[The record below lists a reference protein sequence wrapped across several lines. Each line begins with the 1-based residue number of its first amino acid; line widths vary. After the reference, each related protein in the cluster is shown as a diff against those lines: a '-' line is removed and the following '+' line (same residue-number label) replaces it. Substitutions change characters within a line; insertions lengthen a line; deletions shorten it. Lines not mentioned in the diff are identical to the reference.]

1 MASPS
6 RPSRR
11 SRPSRVPR
19 AIAREISLNVLGAAA
34 IGLLIF
40 PVYWALCVALEND
53 PNFYATSPDLLPIH
67 LVWSNFRLALQ
78 HESGNILTSLVVA
91 CAVVVIG
98 VLLAVPTA
106 YGLKRFR
113 VRYGSSV
120 VMLMLITQ
128 MVPAI
133 ALSISFYSSFRQ
145 LHLLNSYV
153 GLTLADSTYAVPL
166 MVVLIRAYLVSL
178 PHEVLEAARV
188 DGCGELRC
196 LWSVIVPI
204 AAPGI
209 VTASLFGFLG
219 AWGDFLFALTLNSGG
234 SVQPVTLGLYK
245 FVGSYT
251 TSWGP
256 IMATVVLAAIPAAIV
271 LAVAQKWVRGGLR
284 AGALKG

>member
-1 MASPS
+1 MARLS
-6 RPSRR
+6 RA
-11 SRPSRVPR
+11 PR
-19 AIAREISLNVLGAAA
+19 LVREISLNVAGAAT

-53 PNFYATSPDLLPIH
+53 PNFYATSPDLLPVH

-78 HESGNILTSLVVA
+78 HESGNIGTSLIVS

-98 VLLAVPTA
+98 LLLSVPTA

-113 VRYGSSV
+113 VRYGGSV
-120 VMLMLITQ
+120 VLLMLITQ

-178 PHEVLEAARV
+178 PNEVLEAARV

-204 AAPGI
+204 SAPGI
-209 VTASLFGFLG
+209 VTAALFGFLG

>member
-1 MASPS
+1 MAQPL
-6 RPSRR
+6 RTSRR
-11 SRPSRVPR
+11 M
-19 AIAREISLNVLGAAA
+19 AREVGLNLAGAAA
-34 IGLLIF
+34 LGLILF

-53 PNFYATSPDLLPIH
+53 PNFYAGSPDLLPVH
-67 LVWSNFRLALQ
+67 LIWSNFRLALQ
-78 HESGNILTSLVVA
+78 RESGNILTSLAIA

-113 VRYGSSV
+113 VRYGGSV

-133 ALSISFYSSFRQ
+133 ALSISFYSSFRH
-145 LHLLNSYV
+145 LGLLNSYL
-153 GLTLADSTYAVPL
+153 GLILADSTYAVPL

-178 PHEVLEAARV
+178 PNEVLEAARV

-234 SVQPVTLGLYK
+234 GVQPVTLGLYK

>member
-1 MASPS
+1 MA
-6 RPSRR
+6 
-11 SRPSRVPR
+11 RPSRVPR
-19 AIAREISLNVLGAAA
+19 LIAREIGLNVAGAVT

-53 PNFYATSPDLLPIH
+53 PNFYATTPDLLPVH
-67 LVWSNFRLALQ
+67 LVWGNFRLALQ
-78 HESGNILTSLVVA
+78 HESGNILTSLLVA

-196 LWSVIVPI
+196 LWSVIVPVS
-204 AAPGI
+204 APGI
-209 VTASLFGFLG
+209 VTAALFGFLG

>member
-1 MASPS
+1 MTPPTRPS
-6 RPSRR
+6 RPSR
-11 SRPSRVPR
+11 PSRLPR
-19 AIAREISLNVLGAAA
+19 LLAREIGLNVVGAAA

-53 PNFYATSPDLLPIH
+53 PNFYATTPDLLPVH
-67 LVWSNFRLALQ
+67 LVWANFQLALQ
-78 HESGNILTSLVVA
+78 RESGNIATSLIVA

-98 VLLAVPTA
+98 LLLAVPTA

-113 VRYGSSV
+113 VRYGGSV
-120 VMLMLITQ
+120 VLLMLITQ

-178 PHEVLEAARV
+178 PQEVLEAARV

-219 AWGDFLFALTLNSGG
+219 AWGDFLFAVTLNSGG